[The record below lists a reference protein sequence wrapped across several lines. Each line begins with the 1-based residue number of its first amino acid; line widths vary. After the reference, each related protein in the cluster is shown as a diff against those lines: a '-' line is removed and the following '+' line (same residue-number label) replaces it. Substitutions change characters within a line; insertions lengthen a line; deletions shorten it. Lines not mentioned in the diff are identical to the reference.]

1 LEDHLFLYTNVI
13 EKDLGGIIMK
23 MIEIKKLYKDYGNQ
37 IAVDGIDLK
46 IEKGQIYG
54 LLGPNGAGK
63 STVIGMI
70 CGLIKKTSGEVIY
83 EEETNKIRKWKENIG
98 IVPQDFALY
107 WDLTAGENISF
118 FCSLYGFK
126 GQDLKARVA
135 KTLEFVGL
143 TDVKDKKASEFSGG
157 MKRRLNIGC
166 AIAHSPKLIIMD
178 EPTVGIDPQSR
189 NHIIESVL
197 KLRDEGATI
206 IYTSHYMQEVD
217 DICDKIAI
225 IDKGHIIAEGTSE
238 ELKNLVEDKNT
249 LNLTVTKKIEGLED
263 KLTEITGVQKVTFL
277 DDEYKILTLR
287 SSNLISN
294 LVTVVSENGGDI
306 KNIVNEEP
314 SLETVFLALTGKKL
328 RE

>member
-1 LEDHLFLYTNVI
+1 
-13 EKDLGGIIMK
+13 MK
-23 MIEIKKLYKDYGNQ
+23 MLEIKKLYKDYGNH

-46 IEKGQIYG
+46 IQKGQIYG
-54 LLGPNGAGK
+54 ILGPNGAGK
-63 STVIGMI
+63 STTIGMI

-107 WDLTAGENISF
+107 WDLTAEENISF

-126 GQDLKARVA
+126 GQDLKYRTA

-143 TDVKDKKASEFSGG
+143 TDVKNKKVSEFSGG

-189 NHIIESVL
+189 NHILESVL

-217 DICDKIAI
+217 DICDRIAI
-225 IDKGHIIAEGTSE
+225 IDRGHIIAEGTSD
-238 ELKNLVEDKNT
+238 ELKNLIGDKNT
-249 LNLTVTKKIEGLED
+249 LNITVAKRVNGLED
-263 KLTEITGVQKVTFL
+263 ILKEVTGVEKVVFS
-277 DDEYKILTLR
+277 DNEYKITTLK

-294 LVTVVSENGGDI
+294 LVAVISDNGGDI

>member
-1 LEDHLFLYTNVI
+1 ML
-13 EKDLGGIIMK
+13 
-23 MIEIKKLYKDYGNQ
+23 EIKKLYKDYGNHV
-37 IAVDGIDLK
+37 AVDGIDLK
-46 IEKGQIYG
+46 IQKGQIYG
-54 LLGPNGAGK
+54 ILGPNGAGK
-63 STVIGMI
+63 STTIGMI

-107 WDLTAGENISF
+107 WDLTAEENISF

-126 GQDLKARVA
+126 GQDLKDRIA

-143 TDVKDKKASEFSGG
+143 IDVKNKKASEFSGG

-189 NHIIESVL
+189 NHILESVL
-197 KLRDEGATI
+197 KLREDGATI

-217 DICDKIAI
+217 DICDRIAI
-225 IDKGHIIAEGTSE
+225 IDNGHIIAEGTSE
-238 ELKNLVEDKNT
+238 ELKNLVGDKNT
-249 LNLTVTKKIEGLED
+249 LNITVTKKVKGGED
-263 KLTEITGVQKVTFL
+263 KLKEVTGVQKVIFS
-277 DDEYKILTLR
+277 DNEYKISTLK
-287 SSNLISN
+287 SSNLISK
-294 LVTVVSENGGDI
+294 LVSVISDNGGDI
-306 KNIVNEEP
+306 KNIINEEP

>member
-1 LEDHLFLYTNVI
+1 
-13 EKDLGGIIMK
+13 MK
-23 MIEIKKLYKDYGNQ
+23 ILEIKKLYKDYGNHM
-37 IAVDGIDLK
+37 AVDGIDLK
-46 IEKGQIYG
+46 IQKGEIYG
-54 LLGPNGAGK
+54 ILGPNGAGK
-63 STVIGMI
+63 STTIGMI

-83 EEETNKIRKWKENIG
+83 EEQTNKIGKWKENIG

-107 WDLTAGENISF
+107 WDLTAEENISF

-126 GQDLKARVA
+126 GQELKDRTNR
-135 KTLEFVGL
+135 TLDFVGL
-143 TDVKDKKASEFSGG
+143 TDVKSKKASEFSGG

-189 NHIIESVL
+189 NHILESVK

-225 IDKGHIIAEGTSE
+225 IDNGHIIAEGTND
-238 ELKNLVEDKNT
+238 ELKELVENKNT
-249 LNLTVTKKIEGLED
+249 IILTVAKKVAGLEE
-263 KLTEITGVQKVTFL
+263 KLMEVTGIEKVVFL
-277 DDEYKILTLR
+277 DDEYKISTLK
-287 SSNLISN
+287 SSNLIAKIVS
-294 LVTVVSENGGDI
+294 VVAENGGDI
-306 KNIVNEEP
+306 KNIVNQDP
-314 SLETVFLALTGKKL
+314 SLETVFLALTGKNL

>member
-1 LEDHLFLYTNVI
+1 
-13 EKDLGGIIMK
+13 MK
-23 MIEIKKLYKDYGNQ
+23 MLEIKKLYKDYGNHV
-37 IAVDGIDLK
+37 AVDGIDLK
-46 IEKGQIYG
+46 IENGQIYG
-54 LLGPNGAGK
+54 ILGPNGAGK
-63 STVIGMI
+63 STTIGMI

-83 EEETNKIRKWKENIG
+83 EEDTNKIRNWKENIG

-107 WDLTAGENISF
+107 WDLTAEENISF

-126 GQDLKARVA
+126 GQDLKDRTD

-143 TDVKDKKASEFSGG
+143 TDVKNKKASEFSGG

-189 NHIIESVL
+189 NHILESVL
-197 KLRDEGATI
+197 RLREEGATI

-217 DICDKIAI
+217 DICDRIAI
-225 IDKGHIIAEGTSE
+225 IDNGHIIAEGTSE
-238 ELKNLVEDKNT
+238 ELKELVEGNNA
-249 LNLTVTKKIEGLED
+249 LILTVTKKVNGLED
-263 KLTEITGVQKVTFL
+263 KLKEITGVEKVIFS
-277 DDEYKILTLR
+277 DNEYKISTLK
-287 SSNLISN
+287 SSNLIANIVSA
-294 LVTVVSENGGDI
+294 VSENGGDI

>member
-1 LEDHLFLYTNVI
+1 
-13 EKDLGGIIMK
+13 MK
-23 MIEIKKLYKDYGNQ
+23 MLELKELYKDYGNHV
-37 IAVDGIDLK
+37 AVDGIDLK
-46 IEKGQIYG
+46 INKGEIYG

-63 STVIGMI
+63 STTIGMI

-83 EEETNKIRKWKENIG
+83 EEKTKSIRKWKENIG

-107 WDLTAGENISF
+107 WDLTAEENISF

-126 GQDLKARVA
+126 GEELKQRTAR
-135 KTLEFVGL
+135 TLEFVGL
-143 TDVKDKKASEFSGG
+143 SDVKKKKASEFSGG

-189 NHIIESVL
+189 NHILESVL

-217 DICDKIAI
+217 DICDRIAI
-225 IDKGHIIAEGTSE
+225 IDNGHIIAEGTSE
-238 ELKNLVEDKNT
+238 ELKNLVGDKNT
-249 LNLTVTKKIEGLED
+249 FNITLNKQVNGLEH
-263 KLTEITGVQKVTFL
+263 KLKEISGVEKVTFFE
-277 DDEYKILTLR
+277 DEYKISTLKSR
-287 SSNLISN
+287 NLITD
-294 LVTVVSENGGDI
+294 LVSVVSESGADI

-314 SLETVFLALTGKKL
+314 SLETVFLALTGKQL

>member
-1 LEDHLFLYTNVI
+1 
-13 EKDLGGIIMK
+13 MK
-23 MIEIKKLYKDYGNQ
+23 MLEIKKLYKDYGNH

-46 IEKGQIYG
+46 IQKGQIYG
-54 LLGPNGAGK
+54 ILGPNGAGK
-63 STVIGMI
+63 STTIGMI

-107 WDLTAGENISF
+107 WDLTAEENISF

-126 GQDLKARVA
+126 GQDLKYRTA

-143 TDVKDKKASEFSGG
+143 TDVKNKKASEFSGG

-189 NHIIESVL
+189 NHILESVL

-217 DICDKIAI
+217 DICDRIAI
-225 IDKGHIIAEGTSE
+225 IDRGHIIAEGTSD
-238 ELKNLVEDKNT
+238 ELKNLIGDKNT
-249 LNLTVTKKIEGLED
+249 LNISVAKRVNGLED
-263 KLTEITGVQKVTFL
+263 ILKEVTGVEKVAFL
-277 DDEYKILTLR
+277 DNEYKITTLK

-294 LVTVVSENGGDI
+294 LVAVISDNGGDI